1 MEVLE
6 ILGWIVIV
14 ILIILIMIFIDSIIK
29 VPFKDYGEKIRRIKN
44 KFKKK

>member
-1 MEVLE
+1 MDALE
-6 ILGWIVIV
+6 ILGCIGIV

-29 VPFKDYGEKIRRIKN
+29 VPFKDYGEKIRRIRN